1 MALSKVWVYAEADG
15 AKPHSATLELLTKAR
30 ELGDTVEAVLV
41 GGDADA
47 LAGPLGEHGAAT
59 VYTVDPGEALAGVV
73 GAAALVELVAAH
85 QPDLLLF
92 AQSYD
97 GRDAVGRLSAAL
109 DRPVI
114 TNGVEV
120 TLAGDRV
127 SVGTAIFGGNTL
139 VDTTF
144 SGPGPFLA
152 VIRPKSFTAEPSG
165 GSAATVER
173 VDVVDAG
180 RAGQARVLERHVE
193 EREGPQLEDATVV
206 VSGGRGLGSAEAY
219 EPLVEGLAKLLH
231 GASGASRAIVDAGWV
246 PYAKQVG
253 QTGKVV
259 KPKLYVALGIS
270 GATQHLVGMKGSDNI
285 LAINKDSEAPIF
297 SVADLGI
304 VGDVHKVVPKLIEAI
319 KAKQ

>member
-15 AKPHSATLELLTKAR
+15 TKPHSATLELLTKAR

-47 LAGPLGEHGAAT
+47 LAGPLGEHGATTIYAL
-59 VYTVDPGEALAGVV
+59 DPGEALAGVV
-73 GAAALVELVAAH
+73 GAAALTELVATH
-85 QPDLLLF
+85 QPDLF

-97 GRDAVGRLSAAL
+97 GRDALGRLSAAL
-109 DRPVI
+109 DRPLV
-114 TNGVEV
+114 TNGTAVA
-120 TLAGDRV
+120 LDGARV

-144 SGPGPFLA
+144 TGPGPFLA
-152 VIRPKSFTAEPSG
+152 AIRPKSFTAEASG
-165 GSAATVER
+165 GAAAAIER

-180 RAGQARVLERHVE
+180 RAGAAKVLERHVE
-193 EREGPQLEDATVV
+193 EREGPKLEEATVV
-206 VSGGRGLGSAEAY
+206 VSRGRGLGSAEAY
-219 EPLVEGLAKLLH
+219 EPLVEGLAKLLN